1 MSKEIPLE
9 LAARLTAKVSESFAT
24 GEMLEHVSP
33 ITAELLRFWFC
44 EPFINE
50 RGINFHEGQRQAILN
65 VIYLHEVLKVSNV
78 TDIYKAVVPDLLP
91 VADLGL
97 LSKPKYAFPKY
108 AVKMATGT
116 GKTWVMHALLLWQM
130 LNARHLDS
138 VAANETPY
146 TQRFL
151 VVAPGLVVYDRL
163 LDAFKGRL
171 KAGGGTERDPMTNDF
186 RKFEALFIPPAYR
199 AEVFSFLQ
207 NNVVSKEDGIG
218 RKVTGDGLVALTNWH
233 LFMSGD
239 DEETVDEDSAPAI
252 INDLLP
258 ARPGTSAGNA
268 LDTLDNAYLRGN
280 ELDYLA
286 SLPDLMVINDEAHHI
301 HESKVA
307 GEIEEV
313 EWQKGLDFIAKHK
326 TKFYQIDFSA
336 TPYSTSGTGQRVRKH
351 YFPHIVVDFDLTAA
365 MKKGLVKTLLL
376 DKRQELTDLEHLD
389 YKAVRDERNKVVGL
403 SEGQRLMLRA
413 GLTKLAILEQGFS
426 NINDEKRPKMMVVC
440 EDTSVTPFVT
450 EFLEGEGLPKE
461 DILPID
467 SNKQGEVKPDEWLQI
482 KEKLFNIDRYAR
494 PKVIVSVLMLREGF
508 DVNNICVIVPLRA
521 SSASI
526 LLEQTIGRG
535 LRLMWREPEYQEEK
549 EENRKAVLVRKEH
562 PKSYLDMLS
571 IIEHPA
577 FQRFY
582 DDLLSEGLAAIEEE
596 DLSGSN
602 VTGDLI
608 KVGLKE
614 NYEDYD
620 LFWPILIREAEE
632 EMATSTIDV
641 NDLEPFTLFPLEQLR
656 HFLASEGETFYSESI
671 LSSTTFGKYE
681 VKADLFTATSY
692 NEYLQKMLRTITMRV
707 NRVGGKAL
715 PTLQINEMDI
725 VRAMDVYIRT
735 RLFGQTFNPFNG
747 NDWKILLS
755 KNAIV
760 TQHIIKE
767 LSVAIHKMQEN
778 VTSSEAVVE
787 KIWFSSVP
795 VLRMRESFSLALQKV
810 IYERMNYPSSKG
822 ELEKRFMEFLDKD
835 ADVWRFLKI
844 NESQHDFAKGFY
856 IREDGL
862 LASYHPD
869 FMVCTDEGI
878 YIVETKGDDKIADA
892 NVKRKQLAILEWC
905 KKINRLP
912 TEARMNR
919 EWCYMLLGE
928 DNFYVWSSNGAT
940 FMDVA
945 RLCKVSATEVTGR
958 LFE

>member
-1 MSKEIPLE
+1 MKDIPLE
-9 LAARLTAKVSESFAT
+9 LAKRLTAKVNDDFVS
-24 GEMLEHVSP
+24 GDMLEQVSP
-33 ITAELLRFWFC
+33 ITSELLRYWFA
-44 EPFINE
+44 EPFVGE
-50 RGINFHEGQRQAILN
+50 RNINFHEGQRQAILN
-65 VIYLHEVLKVSNV
+65 VIYLHEVLGINNV
-78 TDIYKAVVPDLLP
+78 MGIYSAIVPDLLP
-91 VADLGL
+91 VADLEL

-130 LNARHLDS
+130 LNARHRDAGGLKDGR
-138 VAANETPY
+138 Y

-171 KAGGGTERDPMTNDF
+171 KAGSGTERDPLTNDF
-186 RKFEALFIPPAYR
+186 RRFEDLFIPPAYR
-199 AEVFSFLQ
+199 EEVFSFLQ

-218 RKVTGDGLVALTNWH
+218 RKVTGEGLIALTNWH

-239 DEETVDEDSAPAI
+239 DEEAVDENSGPAI

-258 ARPGTSAGNA
+258 ARPGISAGNA

-313 EWQKGLDFIAKHK
+313 EWQKGLDFIAKDK
-326 TKFYQIDFSA
+326 TIFYQIDFSA
-336 TPYSTSGTGQRVRKH
+336 TPYSTSGTGKKVKKH
-351 YFPHIVVDFDLTAA
+351 YFPHVIVDFDLTTA

-376 DKRQELTDLEHLD
+376 DKRQELTELEHLD

-413 GLTKLAILEQGFS
+413 GLTKLHILEQGF
-426 NINDEKRPKMMVVC
+426 KRLDAGKMPKMMVVC

-450 EFLEGEGLPKE
+450 EFLEGEGLEKE
-461 DILPID
+461 DILAID
-467 SNKQGEVKPDEWLQI
+467 SNKQGEVKPDEWQQI
-482 KEKLFNIDRYAR
+482 KEKLFNIDSYER
-494 PKVIVSVLMLREGF
+494 PRVIVSVLMLREGF

-535 LRLMWREPEYQEEK
+535 LRLMWRELEYQEEK
-549 EENRKAVLVRKEH
+549 EANRKAVLVRKEH

-577 FQRFY
+577 FQQFY
-582 DDLLSEGLAAIEEE
+582 DDLLSEGLAGVEEE
-596 DLSGSN
+596 EIGGAS

-608 KVGLKE
+608 KVGLKAD
-614 NYEDYD
+614 YEQYD
-620 LFWPILIREAEE
+620 LFWPLLIREAEE
-632 EMATSTIDV
+632 EMASSTIDV
-641 NDLEPFTLFPLEQLR
+641 GGLEPFTLFPLEQLR
-656 HFLASEGETFYSESI
+656 SFLAAEGETFYSEAI

-681 VKADLFTATSY
+681 VKADLFTAASY

-707 NRVGGKAL
+707 NKVGGKAL
-715 PTLQINEMDI
+715 PTMQINEMDI
-725 VRAMDVYIRT
+725 VRSMDVYIRT
-735 RLFGQTFNPFNG
+735 RLFGQPFDPFAG

-778 VTSSEAVVE
+778 VMSSEAVVE
-787 KIWFSSVP
+787 RIWFSSVP
-795 VLRMRESFSLALQKV
+795 FLRMRESFSLVLQKV

-822 ELEKRFMEFLDKD
+822 ALEKRFMEFLDKD
-835 ADVWRFLKI
+835 ADVQRFLKI

-869 FMVCTDEGI
+869 FMVCTEDGV
-878 YIVETKGDDKIADA
+878 YIVETKGDDKLNDV
-892 NVKRKQLAILEWC
+892 NVRRKQLSVVEWC

-912 TEARMNR
+912 EEERMNR
-919 EWCYMLLGE
+919 TWYYLLLGE
-928 DNFYVWSSNGAT
+928 NDFYTWSANGAT
-940 FMDVA
+940 FSDIA
-945 RLCKVSATEVTGR
+945 ELSRVSTTAVTGL
-958 LFE
+958 LF

>member
-1 MSKEIPLE
+1 MKEIPLE
-9 LAARLTAKVSESFAT
+9 LANRLTVKVNESFAL
-24 GEMLEHVSP
+24 GEMFEKVSP
-33 ITAELLRFWFC
+33 VTSELLRFWFG
-44 EPFINE
+44 EPFVSE
-50 RGINFHEGQRQAILN
+50 RNINFHEGQRQAILN
-65 VIYLHEVLKVSNV
+65 VIYLHEVLKINNV
-78 TDIYKAVVPDLLP
+78 TDIYGSIIPELLH
-91 VADLGL
+91 VTDLGL
-97 LSKPKYAFPKY
+97 LSKPKYGFPKY
-108 AVKMATGT
+108 AIKMATGT
-116 GKTWVMHALLLWQM
+116 GKTWVMHALLLWQL
-130 LNARHLDS
+130 LNARHAENLGDS
-138 VAANETPY
+138 EGRY

-171 KAGGGTERDPMTNDF
+171 KAGGGTERDPLTNDF
-186 RKFEALFIPPAYR
+186 HKFESLFIPPAYR
-199 AEVFSFLQ
+199 EEVFGFLQ

-218 RKVTGDGLVALTNWH
+218 RKVTGEGLIALTNWH
-233 LFMSGD
+233 LFMSGED
-239 DEETVDEDSAPAI
+239 DEPIDEDSAPAI

-313 EWQKGLDFIAKHK
+313 EWQKGLDQIAKNK
-326 TKFYQIDFSA
+326 SRFYQIDFSA
-336 TPYSTSGTGQRVRKH
+336 TPYSTSGTGKKLKKH
-351 YFPHIVVDFDLTAA
+351 YFPHIVVDFDLTTA

-376 DKRQELTDLEHLD
+376 DKRQELTELEHLD
-389 YKAVRDERNKVVGL
+389 FKAVRDDRNKVVAL

-413 GLTKLAILEQGFS
+413 GLTKLAILEKGFGQLDA
-426 NINDEKRPKMMVVC
+426 NKRPKMMVMC

-450 EFLEGEGLPKE
+450 EFLEGEGLDKE
-461 DILPID
+461 DVLAID
-467 SNKQGEVKPDEWLQI
+467 SSKQGEVKPDEWQQI
-482 KEKLFNIDRYAR
+482 KEKLFNIDRYSR
-494 PKVIVSVLMLREGF
+494 PRVIVSVLMLREGF

-535 LRLMWREPEYQEEK
+535 LRLMWREPEYQDEK

-577 FQRFY
+577 FQQFY
-582 DDLLSEGLAAIEEE
+582 DELLSEGLAGVEEN
-596 DLSGSN
+596 DISN
-602 VTGDLI
+602 SSITGDLI

-620 LFWPILIREAEE
+620 LFWPVIIREAED
-632 EMATSTIDV
+632 EMTATQIDI
-641 NDLEPFTLFPLEQLR
+641 NALEPFTLFPLEQLR
-656 HFLASEGETFYSESI
+656 RFLAAEGETFYSEAI

-681 VKADLFTATSY
+681 VKADLFTAASY

-715 PTLQINEMDI
+715 PSLQINEMEI
-725 VRAMDVYIRT
+725 VRIVDLYIRT
-735 RLFGQTFNPFNG
+735 RLFNQPFNPFAG

-760 TQHIIKE
+760 TQHIIKVM
-767 LSVAIHKMQEN
+767 SIAIHEMQEN
-778 VTSSEAVVE
+778 VTSHKALVE
-787 KIWFSSVP
+787 KRWFSSVP
-795 VLRMRESFSLALQKV
+795 VLRMRESFSMALQKV

-822 ELEKRFMEFLDKD
+822 ELERRFMEFLDKD
-835 ADVWRFLKI
+835 ADVQRFLKI

-869 FMVCTDEGI
+869 FMVCTEEGV
-878 YIVETKGDDKIADA
+878 YIVETKGNDKINDA
-892 NVKRKQLAILEWC
+892 NVRRKQLSLLEWC
-905 KKINRLP
+905 KKLNCLP
-912 TEARMNR
+912 NEDRMNR
-919 EWCYMLLGE
+919 TWSYMLLSE
-928 DNFYVWSSNGAT
+928 DNFYTWSANGAT
-940 FMDVA
+940 FNDIA
-945 RLCKVSATEVTGR
+945 RLSCVSTTAVTGL
-958 LFE
+958 LF

>member
-1 MSKEIPLE
+1 MKEIPLE
-9 LAARLTAKVSESFAT
+9 LANRLTARVNESFAL
-24 GEMLEHVSP
+24 GEMFEKVSP
-33 ITAELLRFWFC
+33 VTSELLRFWFG
-44 EPFINE
+44 EPFVSE
-50 RGINFHEGQRQAILN
+50 RNINFHEGQRQAILN
-65 VIYLHEVLKVSNV
+65 VIYLHEVLKINNV
-78 TDIYKAVVPDLLP
+78 TEIYSSIIPELLP

-97 LSKPKYAFPKY
+97 LSKPKYGFPKY
-108 AVKMATGT
+108 AIKMATGT
-116 GKTWVMHALLLWQM
+116 GKTWVMHALLLWQL
-130 LNARHLDS
+130 LNARHAENLGDS
-138 VAANETPY
+138 EGRY

-171 KAGGGTERDPMTNDF
+171 KAGGGTERDPLTSDF
-186 RKFEALFIPPAYR
+186 HKFESLFIPPAYR
-199 AEVFSFLQ
+199 EEVFGFLQ

-218 RKVTGDGLVALTNWH
+218 RKVTGEGLIALTNWH
-233 LFMSGD
+233 LFMSGED
-239 DEETVDEDSAPAI
+239 DEPIDENSAPAI

-280 ELDYLA
+280 ELDFLA

-313 EWQKGLDFIAKHK
+313 EWQKGLDQIAKNK
-326 TKFYQIDFSA
+326 SRFYQIDFSA
-336 TPYSTSGTGQRVRKH
+336 TPYSTSGTGKKLKKH
-351 YFPHIVVDFDLTAA
+351 YFPHIVVDFDLTTA

-376 DKRQELTDLEHLD
+376 DKRQELTELEHLD
-389 YKAVRDERNKVVGL
+389 FKAVRDDRNKVVAL

-413 GLTKLAILEQGFS
+413 GLTKLAILEKGFGQLDAS
-426 NINDEKRPKMMVVC
+426 KRPKMMVMC
-440 EDTSVTPFVT
+440 EDTSVTPIVT
-450 EFLEGEGLPKE
+450 EFLEGEGLDKE
-461 DILPID
+461 DVLAID
-467 SNKQGEVKPDEWLQI
+467 SSKQGEVKPDEWQQI
-482 KEKLFNIDRYAR
+482 KEKLFNIDRYSR
-494 PKVIVSVLMLREGF
+494 LKVIVSVLMLREGF

-535 LRLMWREPEYQEEK
+535 LRLMWREPEYQDEK

-577 FQRFY
+577 FQQFY
-582 DDLLSEGLAAIEEE
+582 DELLSDGLAGVEE
-596 DLSGSN
+596 DDISN
-602 VTGDLI
+602 SSITGDLI

-620 LFWPILIREAEE
+620 LFWPVIIREAED
-632 EMATSTIDV
+632 EMTATQIDI
-641 NDLEPFTLFPLEQLR
+641 NALESFTLFPLEQLR
-656 HFLASEGETFYSESI
+656 KFLAAEGETFYSEAI

-681 VKADLFTATSY
+681 VKADLFTAASY

-715 PTLQINEMDI
+715 PSLQINEMEI
-725 VRAMDVYIRT
+725 VRIVDQYIRT
-735 RLFGQTFNPFNG
+735 KLFNQTFNPFAG

-760 TQHIIKE
+760 TQHIIKVM
-767 LSVAIHKMQEN
+767 SIAIHKMQEN
-778 VTSSEAVVE
+778 VTSHEALVE
-787 KIWFSSVP
+787 KRWFSSVP
-795 VLRMRESFSLALQKV
+795 VLRMRESFSMELQKV

-835 ADVWRFLKI
+835 ADVQRFLKI

-869 FMVCTDEGI
+869 FMVCTEEGV
-878 YIVETKGDDKIADA
+878 YIVETKGNDKINDA
-892 NVKRKQLAILEWC
+892 NVRRKQLSLLEWC
-905 KKINRLP
+905 KKLNRLP
-912 TEARMNR
+912 NEDRMNR
-919 EWCYMLLGE
+919 TWSYMLLSE
-928 DNFYVWSSNGAT
+928 DNFYTWSANGAT
-940 FMDVA
+940 FNDMA
-945 RLCKVSATEVTGR
+945 RLSCVSPTAVTGL
-958 LFE
+958 LF